1 MSKASHDI
9 NDDEIRIISSE
20 NKADES
26 RLTTQS
32 GRHRFIVILS
42 VAIGLLLLIG
52 LLYVVLRPAASE
64 DNDDELVL
72 VTNNDAVIENNTH
85 QISSDTIASEPT
97 MKGHVVMSDTIV
109 NRVPLSIF
117 KPVNSTPSLHIGT
130 DVLNDSNMVLVVQ
143 AADVRRDNG
152 GIVGAY
158 VKEGELISKG
168 QAKSGFCAIIGGK
181 LTIGVADATP
191 FLEQALETDGY
202 FFRQY
207 PLVVANQIVE
217 NKPKGESLRKAL
229 AELNGQTVVVMSKEK
244 MTFRDFS
251 QSLVDLG
258 VTNAIYLVGGK
269 GYGFAMGR
277 AGEKVEFGLKL
288 RKMPPNTN
296 YIVWR

>member
-20 NKADES
+20 NKADKS
-26 RLTTQS
+26 RLS
-32 GRHRFIVILS
+32 RRHKLIVILS
-42 VAIGLLLLIG
+42 LIAGVLLLVG
-52 LLYVVLRPAASE
+52 LLYFTIRNNESKKNV
-64 DNDDELVL
+64 DELVL
-72 VTNNDAVIENNTH
+72 VTNNYAVIENNTH

-97 MKGHVVMSDTIV
+97 LKGHVVISDTIV

-130 DVLNDSNMVLVVQ
+130 DILNDSNVVLVVQ
-143 AADVRRDNG
+143 AADIRRDNG

-217 NKPKGESLRKAL
+217 NKPKMKSLRRAL

-244 MTFRDFS
+244 MTFHDFS

-277 AGEKVEFGLKL
+277 TGEKVEFGLKL
-288 RKMPPNTN
+288 RKMPLNTN